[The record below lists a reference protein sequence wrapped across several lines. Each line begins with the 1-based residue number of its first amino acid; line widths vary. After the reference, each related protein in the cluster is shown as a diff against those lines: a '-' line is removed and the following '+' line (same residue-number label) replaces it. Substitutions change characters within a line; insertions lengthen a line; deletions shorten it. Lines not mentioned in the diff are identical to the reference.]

1 MPLRHAPPALPQRL
15 PDWLVAGLVTLAL
28 IGPAVLPGPALSQ
41 SALASGEDAPAVTA
55 PVPQQSVPQNSS
67 QSPSQSPSPG
77 AIPGADGGPLP
88 KAGESAVR
96 GGRTSPGA
104 IPGVDGLRGPTAG
117 RGAAVPAP
125 GAPADTARA
134 GPHAP
139 PTAGP
144 AARADLPRDL
154 SPAGMFLHADRV
166 VKAVMILLGLASLAT
181 WVIWLAKMVEFA
193 GARRALGRVALVLA
207 TARRLDEAAEAG
219 AGPGPAALMIAAAGE
234 EAALSAGALDRAGT
248 EGMKERVASAL
259 DQIEAHA
266 LRRMRRG
273 TGILATIGATAPFVG
288 LFGTVWGIMNAFV
301 GISQAQTTN
310 LAVVAPGIAEA
321 LMATAAGLVAAIPAV
336 VIYNL
341 FTRRTAAYR
350 AGLRDVAAG
359 IERLVSRD
367 ADYRRL
373 PGREG

>member
-1 MPLRHAPPALPQRL
+1 M
-15 PDWLVAGLVTLAL
+15 
-28 IGPAVLPGPALSQ
+28 
-41 SALASGEDAPAVTA
+41 
-55 PVPQQSVPQNSS
+55 
-67 QSPSQSPSPG
+67 
-77 AIPGADGGPLP
+77 
-88 KAGESAVR
+88 
-96 GGRTSPGA
+96 
-104 IPGVDGLRGPTAG
+104 RGPTAG